1 MVLKLSRGG
10 EIVPGADQKL
20 SLEALFKHEDH
31 SCAGDREV
39 AAVEELLRAA
49 SFESNVIAAAAERT
63 SLVAEAAATA
73 VAAAMSTFIRS
84 ATTKTKYISTVCAAA
99 TEPPPPPPPLD
110 SASSTPSSYSAAAQA
125 MPILCRLQQKK
136 HMINPA
142 AYHATGADM
151 HKQPGGHL
159 LTWLDAMKAQSP
171 PHFHS
176 SILHAS
182 DHDHTLESPQSC
194 TYDMQLRESAA
205 ATAAYTAWVKKQC
218 PSAVRMFKKLMVQAK
233 AKQVVVFLDYDGT
246 LSPIVDD
253 PDQAHMSDDHPDV
266 SHSLLCGKQSWGA
279 LAEKVENVLKDYPTL
294 NLTHGRKVLEIRP
307 AIAWDKGKAV
317 DFLLSSL
324 GLADSNEVFPVYI
337 GDDRTDED
345 AFKVL
350 KDSKHGCGILVTSV
364 PKETKASFS
373 LRDPH
378 EVMEFLLYLVR
389 WKKQE
394 LDGVKN
400 GSKTSPCI

>member
-39 AAVEELLRAA
+39 AAVEELLRTA

-84 ATTKTKYISTVCAAA
+84 ATTKKKYISTVCAAA
-99 TEPPPPPPPLD
+99 AAAATEPPPPLD

-136 HMINPA
+136 HVMINPA

-151 HKQPGGHL
+151 QKQPGGHL

-176 SILHAS
+176 STLHAS

-205 ATAAYTAWVKKQC
+205 AAAYTAWVVSKRN
-218 PSAVRMFKKLMVQAK
+218 SIVQSSTWASTPLVSSDSFNISSSLTSTSSK
-233 AKQVVVFLDYDGT
+233 SSSGLGP
-246 LSPIVDD
+246 LSSVL
-253 PDQAHMSDDHPDV
+253 
-266 SHSLLCGKQSWGA
+266 SLLLSFLPA
-279 LAEKVENVLKDYPTL
+279 LTCTITES
-294 NLTHGRKVLEIRP
+294 H
-307 AIAWDKGKAV
+307 
-317 DFLLSSL
+317 
-324 GLADSNEVFPVYI
+324 
-337 GDDRTDED
+337 
-345 AFKVL
+345 
-350 KDSKHGCGILVTSV
+350 
-364 PKETKASFS
+364 
-373 LRDPH
+373 
-378 EVMEFLLYLVR
+378 
-389 WKKQE
+389 
-394 LDGVKN
+394 
-400 GSKTSPCI
+400 

>member
-73 VAAAMSTFIRS
+73 VAAGMSTFIRS
-84 ATTKTKYISTVCAAA
+84 ATTKTKHISTVCAAAAAA
-99 TEPPPPPPPLD
+99 TEPPPPPPD
-110 SASSTPSSYSAAAQA
+110 SAAARA

-136 HMINPA
+136 HMMINPA

-151 HKQPGGHL
+151 QKQPGGHV

-176 SILHAS
+176 STLHAS

-194 TYDMQLRESAA
+194 TYDMQLRESSAAAAA
-205 ATAAYTAWVKKQC
+205 ATAAYTAWVVSKK
-218 PSAVRMFKKLMVQAK
+218 SLIVQSSTWASTPLVSSDSFNISSSLTSSSSK
-233 AKQVVVFLDYDGT
+233 SSSGLGP
-246 LSPIVDD
+246 LSSVL
-253 PDQAHMSDDHPDV
+253 
-266 SHSLLCGKQSWGA
+266 SLLLSFLPA
-279 LAEKVENVLKDYPTL
+279 LTCTITES
-294 NLTHGRKVLEIRP
+294 H
-307 AIAWDKGKAV
+307 
-317 DFLLSSL
+317 
-324 GLADSNEVFPVYI
+324 
-337 GDDRTDED
+337 
-345 AFKVL
+345 
-350 KDSKHGCGILVTSV
+350 
-364 PKETKASFS
+364 
-373 LRDPH
+373 
-378 EVMEFLLYLVR
+378 
-389 WKKQE
+389 
-394 LDGVKN
+394 
-400 GSKTSPCI
+400 

>member
-31 SCAGDREV
+31 SCARDREV

-142 AYHATGADM
+142 AYHATGVDM
-151 HKQPGGHL
+151 HKQPGGHS

-176 SILHAS
+176 STLHAS

-205 ATAAYTAWVKKQC
+205 ATAAYTAWVVSKK
-218 PSAVRMFKKLMVQAK
+218 SLIVQSSTWASTPL
-233 AKQVVVFLDYDGT
+233 A
-246 LSPIVDD
+246 S
-253 PDQAHMSDDHPDV
+253 SD
-266 SHSLLCGKQSWGA
+266 SFNIS
-279 LAEKVENVLKDYPTL
+279 
-294 NLTHGRKVLEIRP
+294 
-307 AIAWDKGKAV
+307 
-317 DFLLSSL
+317 SSL
-324 GLADSNEVFPVYI
+324 TFYFI
-337 GDDRTDED
+337 
-345 AFKVL
+345 
-350 KDSKHGCGILVTSV
+350 
-364 PKETKASFS
+364 
-373 LRDPH
+373 
-378 EVMEFLLYLVR
+378 
-389 WKKQE
+389 
-394 LDGVKN
+394 
-400 GSKTSPCI
+400 

>member
-31 SCAGDREV
+31 SCAGDRQV

-99 TEPPPPPPPLD
+99 AAAATEPPPPPPLD
-110 SASSTPSSYSAAAQA
+110 SASSYSAAAQA

-136 HMINPA
+136 HMMINPA

-151 HKQPGGHL
+151 QKQPGEHL

-176 SILHAS
+176 STLHAS

-205 ATAAYTAWVKKQC
+205 AAAATAAYTAWVVSKK
-218 PSAVRMFKKLMVQAK
+218 SLIVQSSTWASTPLVSSDSFNISSSLTCTSSK
-233 AKQVVVFLDYDGT
+233 SSSGLGP
-246 LSPIVDD
+246 LSSVL
-253 PDQAHMSDDHPDV
+253 
-266 SHSLLCGKQSWGA
+266 SLLLSFLPA
-279 LAEKVENVLKDYPTL
+279 LTCTITES
-294 NLTHGRKVLEIRP
+294 H
-307 AIAWDKGKAV
+307 
-317 DFLLSSL
+317 
-324 GLADSNEVFPVYI
+324 
-337 GDDRTDED
+337 
-345 AFKVL
+345 
-350 KDSKHGCGILVTSV
+350 
-364 PKETKASFS
+364 
-373 LRDPH
+373 
-378 EVMEFLLYLVR
+378 
-389 WKKQE
+389 
-394 LDGVKN
+394 
-400 GSKTSPCI
+400 

>member
-49 SFESNVIAAAAERT
+49 SFEANVIAAAAEKT

-73 VAAAMSTFIRS
+73 VAAGMSNFIRS
-84 ATTKTKYISTVCAAA
+84 ATTKTKHISTVCAAA
-99 TEPPPPPPPLD
+99 AAAAATEPSPSPLD
-110 SASSTPSSYSAAAQA
+110 SASSTPSSYSAAARA

-136 HMINPA
+136 HMMINPV

-151 HKQPGGHL
+151 QKQPGGHL

-176 SILHAS
+176 STLHAS

-205 ATAAYTAWVKKQC
+205 AAATAAYTAWVVSKK
-218 PSAVRMFKKLMVQAK
+218 
-233 AKQVVVFLDYDGT
+233 T
-246 LSPIVDD
+246 
-253 PDQAHMSDDHPDV
+253 
-266 SHSLLCGKQSWGA
+266 
-279 LAEKVENVLKDYPTL
+279 
-294 NLTHGRKVLEIRP
+294 
-307 AIAWDKGKAV
+307 
-317 DFLLSSL
+317 
-324 GLADSNEVFPVYI
+324 
-337 GDDRTDED
+337 
-345 AFKVL
+345 
-350 KDSKHGCGILVTSV
+350 
-364 PKETKASFS
+364 
-373 LRDPH
+373 
-378 EVMEFLLYLVR
+378 
-389 WKKQE
+389 
-394 LDGVKN
+394 
-400 GSKTSPCI
+400 